1 MYNVTVWICTAY
13 AARRRHF
20 AWRTASVSHGSNA
33 VAAGASGALL
43 EDFAFWRARLP
54 SCNALLLDG
63 HKDEVWVLAFAHE
76 VTKGRVI
83 RGQWFYATDAAGPVA
98 KVRKLCGLP
107 ATAPGAVSLLL
118 LDIPDDGGFYLR
130 EKVATVDVA
139 ALEAFLA
146 SPGDRKQLE
155 AG

>member
-1 MYNVTVWICTAY
+1 MS
-13 AARRRHF
+13 F
-20 AWRTASVSHGSNA
+20 AE
-33 VAAGASGALL
+33 LL
-43 EDFAFWRARLP
+43 FFFAELP
-54 SCNALLLDG
+54 
-63 HKDEVWVLAFAHE
+63 E
-76 VTKGRVI
+76 
-83 RGQWFYATDAAGPVA
+83 GPVD
-98 KVRKLCGLP
+98 KVRELCGIAGLQGR
-107 ATAPGAVSLLL
+107 AETADLVL